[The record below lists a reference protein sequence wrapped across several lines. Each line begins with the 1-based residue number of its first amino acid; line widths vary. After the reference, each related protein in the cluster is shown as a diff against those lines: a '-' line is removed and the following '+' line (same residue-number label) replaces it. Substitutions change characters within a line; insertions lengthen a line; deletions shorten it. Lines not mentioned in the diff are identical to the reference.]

1 MDEQRKGLFERLRNS
16 LRDLLVVR
24 GFLHGDSSED
34 DESDEGDALVGAP
47 IRPRP
52 HLNSG
57 AVALELPDERE
68 Y

>member
-1 MDEQRKGLFERLRNS
+1 MSEKRKGLFERLQS
-16 LRDLLVVR
+16 ALRTMLVRR
-24 GFLHGDSSED
+24 GFLRDDSSED
-34 DESDEGDALVGAP
+34 DEGDALVGAP

-57 AVALELPDERE
+57 AVALDLPDDPD

>member
-1 MDEQRKGLFERLRNS
+1 MDEKRKGLFERLRNS
-16 LRDLLVVR
+16 LRDLLVVH

-34 DESDEGDALVGAP
+34 DEGDVLVGAP

-57 AVALELPDERE
+57 AVALELPDDPE

>member
-1 MDEQRKGLFERLRNS
+1 MDEKRKGLFERLRNS
-16 LRDLLVVR
+16 LLDLLVVH
-24 GFLHGDSSED
+24 GFLDGDSSED
-34 DESDEGDALVGAP
+34 DEENAPVGAP

-57 AVALELPDERE
+57 AVALDLPDERE

>member
-1 MDEQRKGLFERLRNS
+1 MDEKRKGLSKFSRKLRNLLAGHGF
-16 LRDLLVVR
+16 LRD
-24 GFLHGDSSED
+24 DSSDED
-34 DESDEGDALVGAP
+34 DGDDGDALVGAP

-57 AVALELPDERE
+57 AVALDLPDDPD

>member
-1 MDEQRKGLFERLRNS
+1 MDEKRKSVFDLIRNAVQKMFARRGPQR
-16 LRDLLVVR
+16 D
-24 GFLHGDSSED
+24 DSSED
-34 DESDEGDALVGAP
+34 DDGYALVGAP

-57 AVALELPDERE
+57 AVALEVPDDRE

>member
-1 MDEQRKGLFERLRNS
+1 MGEERKSLFERLQRTLQRMLARRGS
-16 LRDLLVVR
+16 GRD
-24 GFLHGDSSED
+24 DSPED
-34 DESDEGDALVGAP
+34 DDGYALVGAP

-57 AVALELPDERE
+57 AVALDLPDDRE

>member
-1 MDEQRKGLFERLRNS
+1 MAEEREIPLHRLQRI
-16 LRDLLVVR
+16 VR
-24 GFLHGDSSED
+24 AALQRYGFLSDDSSED
-34 DESDEGDALVGAP
+34 DEGDALVGAP

-57 AVALELPDERE
+57 AVVLELPDDRE

>member
-1 MDEQRKGLFERLRNS
+1 MER
-16 LRDLLVVR
+16 R
-24 GFLHGDSSED
+24 GFLRDDSSED
-34 DESDEGDALVGAP
+34 DEGDALVGAP

-57 AVALELPDERE
+57 AVALDLPDERE

>member
-1 MDEQRKGLFERLRNS
+1 MDEQRKGLFERLLGTLQGMLARRGPE
-16 LRDLLVVR
+16 RD
-24 GFLHGDSSED
+24 DSSED
-34 DESDEGDALVGAP
+34 DDGYALVGAP

-57 AVALELPDERE
+57 AVALDLPDERE